1 MVEGGMSKDAERVK
15 FYLDEHVDMDI
26 AKAVRRRGVDVTTA
40 QDEKQRKTDDALLIE
55 TATQQG
61 RVFVTQDADALRIAS
76 RGVQHAGIAY
86 APQGTPIGEII
97 RALLLIYDATDADGM
112 KQQIEYI

>member
-1 MVEGGMSKDAERVK
+1 MSESTGRVK

-26 AKAVRRRGVDVTTA
+26 AKELMRRGIDVTTA
-40 QDEKQRKTDDALLIE
+40 QDEHQRKTDDAILIE

-61 RVFVTQDADALRIAS
+61 RVFVTQDADALRIAA
-76 RGVQHAGIAY
+76 RGAQHAGIAY
-86 APQGTPIGEII
+86 APQGTSIGEII